1 MGVDRT
7 DYLMFA
13 ADVGFDDSD
22 FDRCQAE
29 IEGAPGA
36 AFDMIR
42 DGMSGQYCLA
52 GKVIA
57 KSEPYEGFEMA
68 KIAALEF
75 DREGLART
83 VSEKL
88 GRAVMPDDFSLIL
101 FSHFS

>member
-13 ADVGFDDSD
+13 ADVGFDEDD

-42 DGMSGQYCLA
+42 DGMSGQYALA

-57 KSEPYEGFEMA
+57 RSEPYDGFEMA
-68 KIAALEF
+68 KISSLEF
-75 DREGLART
+75 DREGLARA

-88 GRAVMPDDFSLIL
+88 GRAVLPEYFSLVL